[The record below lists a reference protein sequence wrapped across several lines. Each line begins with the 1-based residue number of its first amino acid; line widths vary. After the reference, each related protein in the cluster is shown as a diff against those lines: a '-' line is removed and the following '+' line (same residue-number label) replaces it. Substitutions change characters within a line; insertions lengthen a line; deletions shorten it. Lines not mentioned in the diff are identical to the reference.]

1 MSRLSRLIV
10 IALVAAAVLLPRAS
24 PASGARPQDDARG
37 EWTAPPSADARTNPL
52 AGRAD
57 AEAGG
62 AKLFRSH
69 CAQCHREDGTGTSF
83 GKGLTGRRVQAQSDG
98 ALFWKITSGNTR
110 TGMPT
115 FSGLPELQRWQLVLH
130 LRALGSSH
138 PPAAT
143 RP

>member
-1 MSRLSRLIV
+1 MTTRHRLAV
-10 IALVAAAVLLPRAS
+10 TLVLGGVLAHVTGAAGAS
-24 PASGARPQDDARG
+24 PQERPA
-37 EWTAPPSADARTNPL
+37 WTVPSNADVRANPL
-52 AGRAD
+52 AARPD
-57 AEAGG
+57 TEPGG
-62 AKLFRSH
+62 AKLFKER
-69 CAQCHREDGTGTSF
+69 CAQCHRDDGSGTSV
-83 GKGLTGRRVQAQSDG
+83 GPGLSGRRVQSQTDG

-138 PPAAT
+138 PAPPK